1 VLITICI
8 VLGIAIV
15 NWDKIIFEYEKIFW
29 EPDSEML
36 GGVSIGDTRSDVIFR
51 KGEPDEVDGRDI
63 TYDKNG
69 ILSIMFNDDDTVEM
83 IIYTG
88 TFPSPFD
95 TVDKMK
101 EIIGDEDI
109 LAISKDFR
117 VRRYT
122 YLQWGV
128 SFLFLED
135 VLRGISIGTV
145 QWRSLIGGGYIVK
158 GRVICPGDDCIYDD
172 DGEIKLEYEDKDYR
186 IFISQ

>member
-1 VLITICI
+1 MKIIKFIFKVIFVLITICI

-109 LAISKDFR
+109 LAISKG
-117 VRRYT
+117 
-122 YLQWGV
+122 L
-128 SFLFLED
+128 
-135 VLRGISIGTV
+135 
-145 QWRSLIGGGYIVK
+145 
-158 GRVICPGDDCIYDD
+158 
-172 DGEIKLEYEDKDYR
+172 
-186 IFISQ
+186 